1 MLCNNWLADCSKY
14 RQNERRQEDQVTAAS
29 KIARLADLAA
39 YGAVRLSHRLSS
51 GASGNSSAV
60 KVPELP
66 EVRETPAEDFVRNAG
81 QLLQHTGTKQKDF
94 THGSILY
101 QLVRNVCEKIPA
113 EEQLNI
119 LEIGTAR
126 GFSSLVM
133 AKALD
138 DAGRGGVVVTVD
150 IVRHDTPSYSAPIGD
165 RGQRFSRSELL
176 RPWLSLVNSRV
187 LFVCGSSKVAL
198 ELLQSQRFPFVFI
211 DEHHVYR
218 NTHRDLEYAAR
229 HQRVGDVIVL
239 DDYSADFPG
248 VVVAVDEFVLRGKYT
263 FSTESV
269 SARRSL
275 AVLTRIS

>member
-1 MLCNNWLADCSKY
+1 M
-14 RQNERRQEDQVTAAS
+14 
-29 KIARLADLAA
+29 
-39 YGAVRLSHRLSS
+39 RLSQRLSS
-51 GASGNSSAV
+51 GASGNSSEV
-60 KVPELP
+60 EVPELP

-81 QLLQHTGTKQKDF
+81 RLLQHTGTEQKDF

-101 QLVRNVCEKIPA
+101 QIVRNVCEKIPA

-119 LEIGTAR
+119 LEVGTAR

-229 HQRVGDVIVL
+229 HQRGGDVIVL

-248 VVVAVDEFVLRGKYT
+248 VVEAVDEFVLRGKYS
-263 FSTESV
+263 FCTESV
-269 SARRSL
+269 SARRNL
-275 AVLTRIS
+275 AVLTRIA